1 MADKSTQSI
10 LAALGRAAASP
21 DGASLF
27 AAKSGPG
34 LFPST
39 AAGKQAAQRCKDEGW
54 LRSLSTETDAPAP
67 PPASAG
73 DTAVLVA
80 RKTKTAPEMCV
91 LTDKGLA
98 WLLSQNS
105 PRQVLEDFVR
115 ALEARQAQAAEM
127 LTALRRMQ
135 SGFDALKAGA
145 ETVLGQLVRPESVQ
159 NGENLLQR
167 FLRFRNEPADCVRKP
182 EPADDVHAV
191 LLARLTDWQT
201 TGGWEDCPLPELF
214 RRARTAAPALT
225 VGAFHDGLRRLHDA
239 GQVYLH
245 PWTGP
250 LHALPEPPFALLVGH
265 EIAYY
270 ASRRQ

>member
-1 MADKSTQSI
+1 MADKSTQMIVS
-10 LAALGRAAASP
+10 ALSRAAASP
-21 DGASLF
+21 DGAPLF
-27 AAKSGPG
+27 AARGGPS

-54 LRSLSTETDAPAP
+54 LHSTTAEGESPAP
-67 PPASAG
+67 QMAG
-73 DTAVLVA
+73 DTAVLV
-80 RKTKTAPEMCV
+80 RTKSKTAAETCM

-98 WLLSQNS
+98 WLLSLTS

-115 ALEARQAQAAEM
+115 ALEARQAQAADL

-135 SGFDALKAGA
+135 SGFDALKAAA
-145 ETVLGQLVRPESVQ
+145 ETVLGQLARPESGPA
-159 NGENLLQR
+159 GESLLQR
-167 FLRFRNEPADCVRKP
+167 FLRFRNEPADCVHKP
-182 EPADDVHAV
+182 EPRADVQAV
-191 LLARLTDWQT
+191 LLTRLTEWQASGT
-201 TGGWEDCPLPELF
+201 SEDCPLPELF
-214 RRARTAAPALT
+214 RRSRAVAPGLT
-225 VGAFHDGLRRLHDA
+225 VGAFHDGLRRLHEA